1 MHRKDIILG
10 RTELQN
16 NKSISYQIYLSH
28 YKSKYMQEITK
39 KSYYLIFQKPID
51 AYHGGLKILAAPSS
65 KAAATA
71 SWDRLCVPAQIGC
84 GNCHQGQEQ
93 EDLHHMLNESKSF

>member
-1 MHRKDIILG
+1 
-10 RTELQN
+10 
-16 NKSISYQIYLSH
+16 
-28 YKSKYMQEITK
+28 MQEIPK

-51 AYHGGLKILAAPSS
+51 ADHAGLKILAAPSS

-71 SWDRLCVPAQIGC
+71 SWDALVQAQIGC

-93 EDLHHMLNESKSF
+93 EDLYHMLNESKSIC